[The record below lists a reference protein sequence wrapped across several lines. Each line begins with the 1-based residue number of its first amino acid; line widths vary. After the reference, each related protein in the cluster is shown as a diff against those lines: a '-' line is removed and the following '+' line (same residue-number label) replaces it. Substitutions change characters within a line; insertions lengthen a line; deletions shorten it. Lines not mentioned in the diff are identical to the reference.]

1 MFSFFYII
9 GRERDFAVCMR
20 NIAVTGGGGVGGWE
34 CVQGG
39 GEGRLLA
46 KSEIGSGLLKY

>member
-1 MFSFFYII
+1 MYEEHSS
-9 GRERDFAVCMR
+9 DWW
-20 NIAVTGGGGVGGWE
+20 GGVGGWE